1 MGLLFDIATKREM
14 LFFKRYCELRDKQSK
29 DEKDRVLMSRLVAQ
43 IYILDEELK
52 TEKANKR

>member
-14 LFFKRYCELRDKQSK
+14 LFQRYCELRDKQSK